1 MQQTVNR
8 ATSVQQV
15 RFFVL
20 TKAQDAKTHIKAH
33 IKPAMTTHTLNPFHQ
48 PSRHAHAFQGTKVSG
63 IADQHSTHHTRCSTS
78 SLRQLNCRLLRVS
91 CHLRFQIYSCH
102 LPDRCGQQKSVPRRD
117 RLRRGHSMQEGSL
130 RTTAPP
136 HLRTCAT
143 ARLYHGSSP
152 PQPPCAHACVYRPN
166 AALFRAPAL
175 PKHQPFRPNP
185 PHAPPPPTRP
195 PS

>member
-1 MQQTVNR
+1 
-8 ATSVQQV
+8 
-15 RFFVL
+15 
-20 TKAQDAKTHIKAH
+20 
-33 IKPAMTTHTLNPFHQ
+33 MTTLNPFHQ
-48 PSRHAHAFQGTKVSG
+48 PFDTHTPFQGTKVSG

-136 HLRTCAT
+136 HLCNGSPISRLLAPT
-143 ARLYHGSSP
+143 AAVLTHAYIGPMPLSSA
-152 PQPPCAHACVYRPN
+152 PQPSPSTNPS
-166 AALFRAPAL
+166 APTL
-175 PKHQPFRPNP
+175 PT
-185 PHAPPPPTRP
+185 PPPPTRP

>member
-78 SLRQLNCRLLRVS
+78 SLRVLPSQVS
-91 CHLRFQIYSCH
+91 DLSCH

-136 HLRTCAT
+136 HLCNGSPISRLLAPT
-143 ARLYHGSSP
+143 AAVCSRM
-152 PQPPCAHACVYRPN
+152 RI
-166 AALFRAPAL
+166 
-175 PKHQPFRPNP
+175 
-185 PHAPPPPTRP
+185 
-195 PS
+195 